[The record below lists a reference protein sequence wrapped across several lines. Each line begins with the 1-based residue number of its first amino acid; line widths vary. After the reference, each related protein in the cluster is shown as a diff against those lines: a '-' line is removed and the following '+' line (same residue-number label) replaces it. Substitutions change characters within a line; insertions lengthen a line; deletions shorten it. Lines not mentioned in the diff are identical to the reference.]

1 MAKKKV
7 TEANEKPKKTKKATK
22 STTEKPKRTKKVV
35 EKVEEPVVIEQIET
49 VTVDEVKN
57 IEFNDN
63 GETIAQESTDVNFEQ
78 KLPEKETDSKRG
90 VLSEVKEEIV
100 NDVQI
105 DEYTDNAKEKV
116 KVEPKKNIENKPKR
130 TVWNLFGLLWNGQQ
144 MDY

>member
-1 MAKKKV
+1 MTKKKV

-63 GETIAQESTDVNFEQ
+63 GETIVQESTDVSFEQ

-116 KVEPKKNIENKPKR
+116 KVESKKDIENKPKR